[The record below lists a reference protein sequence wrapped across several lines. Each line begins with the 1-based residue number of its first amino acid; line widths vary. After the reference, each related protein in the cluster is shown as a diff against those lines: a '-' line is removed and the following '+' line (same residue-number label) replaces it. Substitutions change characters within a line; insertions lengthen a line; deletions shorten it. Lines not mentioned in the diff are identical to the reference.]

1 MLSEKYLRLARI
13 FIAETIGTAIL
24 LFINCLGCVDK
35 FEHFK
40 PSIFTASFVAGI
52 ALMVSINSFATI
64 SGAHVNPAV
73 TLGALIFG
81 MISYADAV
89 LFVISQLIG
98 SVFGHALVRVL
109 IDSVY
114 MSHPRN
120 FCVNSPHLEDEK
132 ALAIEFIITF
142 IMMCI
147 VCAVWDPKN
156 ERFQDSASLRIG
168 LTVSVLVLIAGNFSG
183 GCMNPARSFGP
194 AFYNGNWK
202 NHWIYWVGPML
213 GSFAASILFKKVLI
227 EPEKYKGSQNVTHV
241 SGEDEQLEQIK

>member
-1 MLSEKYLRLARI
+1 MLSEKYLRLGRI

-40 PSIFTASFVAGI
+40 PSIYTASFVAGI

-81 MISYADAV
+81 MISYAVSYSLCYSFLIIILNKMFKDAI

-109 IDSVY
+109 INSVY
-114 MSHPRN
+114 LSDPGS
-120 FCVNSPHLEDEK
+120 FCVNSPHLEDGK
-132 ALAIEFIITF
+132 AIALEFIITF

-147 VCAVWDPKN
+147 VCAIWDPKN
-156 ERFQDSASLRIG
+156 ERFQG
-168 LTVSVLVLIAGNFSG
+168 LV
-183 GCMNPARSFGP
+183 
-194 AFYNGNWK
+194 
-202 NHWIYWVGPML
+202 
-213 GSFAASILFKKVLI
+213 
-227 EPEKYKGSQNVTHV
+227 
-241 SGEDEQLEQIK
+241 